1 VIVVNGFRKVDNTTP
16 VIGTV
21 PGRRGRGGMEGQNVT
36 NKYKHPKW
44 QKTRLRIMERDAWKC
59 VACLDESSTLCVHH
73 KRYSRTLWGVSD
85 DDLQTL
91 CESCHSLLGPHPK
104 AGVWWER
111 TSDHAYIVVQWC
123 PVCGSKSWKDK
134 GSYDKCMECSFETDL
149 YLDVGGYSLRGVTAE
164 AGQVQTPS
172 EPHTTILPSW
182 DKEVLGCLVDLPCVA
197 EIVISGVDL
206 ADLGSREGRAVL
218 DAARRLRADGRPFGL
233 QDLLS
238 ELPDQNIQSILV
250 SIHDRVAEDQT
261 NSADRMEWITDAL
274 RRRAATSMAEAAAQ
288 SLKTSRLDAASE
300 AALLEVLVAQRR
312 VSQGMDKQK
321 QNEVDCGR

>member
-1 VIVVNGFRKVDNTTP
+1 
-16 VIGTV
+16 
-21 PGRRGRGGMEGQNVT
+21 
-36 NKYKHPKW
+36 
-44 QKTRLRIMERDAWKC
+44 
-59 VACLDESSTLCVHH
+59 
-73 KRYSRTLWGVSD
+73 
-85 DDLQTL
+85 
-91 CESCHSLLGPHPK
+91 
-104 AGVWWER
+104 
-111 TSDHAYIVVQWC
+111 
-123 PVCGSKSWKDK
+123 
-134 GSYDKCMECSFETDL
+134 MECSFETDL